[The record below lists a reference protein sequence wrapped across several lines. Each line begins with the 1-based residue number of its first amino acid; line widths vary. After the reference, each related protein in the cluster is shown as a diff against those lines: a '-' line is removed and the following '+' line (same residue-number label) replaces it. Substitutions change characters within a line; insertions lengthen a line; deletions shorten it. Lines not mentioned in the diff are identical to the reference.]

1 MSQVNLLAVSLYT
14 RPARIGVG
22 VGVGVGVGGWV
33 GGRFPHLD
41 LVLDHMSVCV
51 CILAADELL
60 DALGRDVHV
69 SGRQVREVRGR
80 W

>member
-1 MSQVNLLAVSLYT
+1 MSQVNVLAVSLYT
-14 RPARIGVG
+14 RPARI
-22 VGVGVGVGGWV
+22 GVGVGGWV

-51 CILAADELL
+51 CVFSADELL

-69 SGRQVREVRGR
+69 SGRQVMEVRGG